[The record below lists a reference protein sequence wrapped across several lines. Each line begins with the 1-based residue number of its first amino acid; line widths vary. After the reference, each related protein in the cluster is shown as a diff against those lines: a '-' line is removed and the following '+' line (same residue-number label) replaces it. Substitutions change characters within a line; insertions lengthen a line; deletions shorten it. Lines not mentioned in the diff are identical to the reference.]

1 MDKKLYLIIND
12 VRSTHNVGSLFR
24 TADGMG
30 VKKVFL
36 TGYTPRPIDR
46 FGRKDARIA
55 KVALGAEE
63 SLAWDSGDIDTVI
76 ASLKEAGVAVVVLE
90 QSPSAVPL
98 ATYIPSGDIAL
109 IVGNE
114 VDGVPEEVCAKADVV
129 VEIPMKGEKESL
141 NVSNAGAIA
150 LFYFA
155 SCSECV

>member
-1 MDKKLYLIIND
+1 MDNTLYLIIND

-36 TGYTPRPIDR
+36 TGYTPHPVDR
-46 FGRKDARIA
+46 FGRKDMRIA

-63 SLAWDSGDIDTVI
+63 SLAWESGDIDTVI
-76 ASLKEAGVAVVVLE
+76 TSLKEEGVTVVALE
-90 QSPSAVPL
+90 QTPGAVSL
-98 ATYIPSGDIAL
+98 AAYTAAGDTAL

-114 VDGVPEEVCAKADVV
+114 IDGVSETVCALADAV
-129 VEIPMKGEKESL
+129 VEIPMKGKKESL

-150 LFYFA
+150 LFHF
-155 SCSECV
+155 SNRS